1 MSMPCFPRRL
11 RRWCGLATLPLA
23 AGAVLTLAPL
33 ARAQDRADSRAAV
46 AARFD
51 VRDSVHGQHA
61 GIASAIG
68 TLGGVPFR
76 IDVPRPWNGTLVVYY
91 HGYALQPVR
100 YALAQPQPWLQP
112 ILARGDAVIQSAYAD
127 TGWALRSALADTAR
141 LRAYFIASR
150 GRPKRSLVLGASMG
164 GALTALTIESDPGNY
179 QGALVL
185 CGALAP
191 SWELTQRAFIMRAA
205 FDYYFPGIFDA
216 LDPVPAA
223 YRPTP
228 QIERRIAAAFAAHP
242 HRFADLRAL
251 WGVGNARDLP
261 AVIAFATALIQR
273 AQQQA
278 GGNPFGNTEY
288 VYTGTR
294 DDAALN
300 AGVRRY
306 RADPAAAA
314 FLMRY
319 YTPSGRLLRPMLELH
334 DLGDPLVPASSVFA
348 YAERVQRAGHARNF
362 VMQYVPAA
370 GHCVFTGAQVGA
382 AFDELTR
389 WIDRGTRPTPGA
401 LPDQAGRP
409 APASR

>member
-11 RRWCGLATLPLA
+11 RRWCGLAALPLA

-179 QGALVL
+179 QGTLVL

-205 FDYYFPGIFDA
+205 FDYYFPGIFGA

-278 GGNPFGNTEY
+278 GGDPFGNTEY

>member
-205 FDYYFPGIFDA
+205 FDYYFPGIFGA

-278 GGNPFGNTEY
+278 GGDPFGNTEY

>member
-205 FDYYFPGIFDA
+205 FDYYFPGIFGA

-251 WGVGNARDLP
+251 WGVGTPQNLP
-261 AVIAFATALIQR
+261 GVITFATALIQR
-273 AQQQA
+273 AQRQA

-370 GHCVFTGAQVGA
+370 GHCVFTPTQVGA

-389 WIDRGTRPTPGA
+389 WIDHGTRPVPGA
-401 LPDQAGRP
+401 LPGARS
-409 APASR
+409 AAR

>member
-1 MSMPCFPRRL
+1 MSMPCFPRL
-11 RRWCGLATLPLA
+11 VRRSCGLAALLLA

-33 ARAQDRADSRAAV
+33 ARAQDRAGSRSAA

-51 VRDSVHGQHA
+51 VHDSARGQRA
-61 GIASAIG
+61 GIASEIG

-91 HGYALQPVR
+91 HGYSLQPVR
-100 YALAQPQPWLQP
+100 FALDTPMPWLQP
-112 ILARGDAVIQSAYAD
+112 VLARGDAVIQSAYAN

-141 LRAYFIASR
+141 LRAYFIATR

-191 SWELTQRAFIMRAA
+191 SWELIQRAFIMRAA
-205 FDYYFPGIFDA
+205 FDYYFPGIFGA
-216 LDPVPAA
+216 LDPVPADYA
-223 YRPTP
+223 PTP
-228 QIERRIAAAFAAHP
+228 EIDRRIAAAFAAHP

-261 AVIAFATALIQR
+261 DVIAFATALIQR

-334 DLGDPLVPASSVFA
+334 DLGDPLVSASSVFA

-362 VMQYVPAA
+362 VMQYVLAA
-370 GHCVFTGAQVGA
+370 GHCVFTPTQVGA

-389 WIDRGTRPTPGA
+389 WIDHGTRPVPGA
-401 LPDQAGRP
+401 LP
-409 APASR
+409 ASSARSAAR